1 MKSSL
6 AALICL
12 LMPLAVTAQGQD
24 SYGNPGYVEPAE
36 NVTYAFADVLRV
48 DPVYEAFVSREPSE
62 QCYEEPTRYRERS
75 GGDATG
81 GTVLGAIIGGVL
93 GNTVGKGDGRRAA
106 TVAGAV
112 VGGVVGHD
120 IDKNNGSA
128 AGRDYRGSRQH
139 CQTVEIEREDQRIA
153 GYDVQYRFRGEVFM
167 SRLNYDP
174 GQRLRVRVAV
184 TPAE

>member
-1 MKSSL
+1 MKCRL
-6 AALICL
+6 AVRFGL
-12 LMPLAVTAQGQD
+12 LLPLAVAAQGQD
-24 SYGNPGYVEPAE
+24 RYADSGYVEPAE
-36 NVTYAFADVLRV
+36 NVTFAYADVLRV
-48 DPVYEAFVSREPSE
+48 DPIYETFVTREPSE
-62 QCYEEPTRYRERS
+62 RCYEQSTGYRERS
-75 GGDATG
+75 GGG

-120 IDKNNGSA
+120 IEKNNGSA
-128 AGRDYRGSRQH
+128 GGRDYRGTRQH
-139 CQTVEIEREDQRIA
+139 CESVEIEREDQRIA